1 MVRLTLCPL
10 DPEQRRGHPLRL
22 RRLLPV
28 LVGVLA
34 LAVASTACAD
44 QPTPAADGA
53 AETVGL
59 QVFAAAS
66 LTAAFQEIGDTFA
79 VDHPEADLAF
89 NFAGSQQLASQ
100 IKEGAQADVFASANQ
115 RQMDGVVAAG
125 DVISGTQRAF
135 ARNRLV
141 VVIPPDNPAE
151 LRGLADL
158 GRPDLKMVLAAKAV
172 PAGSYALAFLGKAS
186 AHPDFTPA
194 YSATVM
200 ANVVSFEDDIVGV
213 LGKVAQGEADAG
225 IVYLS
230 DVSGPAAPK
239 VGRIDIP
246 EALNVIATYPIAPL
260 ADALIMVVREGI
272 SNPREITES
281 VKRLTHVGVRP
292 AGVVLNG
299 MQMRRH
305 RYGYCYAY
313 EYGYGQDT
321 GTGRLATWRTRA
333 RRFFKS

>member
-1 MVRLTLCPL
+1 M
-10 DPEQRRGHPLRL
+10 RL

-28 LVGVLA
+28 LVGVLS

-44 QPTPAADGA
+44 QPAPAADGA
-53 AETVGL
+53 AETVEL

-66 LTAAFQEIGDTFA
+66 LTVAFQEIGDTFA
-79 VDHPEADLAF
+79 VDHPEAVLAF

-141 VVIPPDNPAE
+141 VVMPPDNPAE

-158 GRPDLKMVLAAKAV
+158 GRPDVKVVLAAKAV

-186 AHPDFTPA
+186 AHPGFTPA

-200 ANVVSFEDDIVGV
+200 ANVVSFEDDVVGV

-230 DVSGPAAPK
+230 DVSGPADPK
-239 VGRIDIP
+239 VLPIDIP

-260 ADALIMVVREGI
+260 ANAQHPDLAQAFVDRVLSAPGPGRPGEAWVHEGRRRRGRSRAGPRDGLRPRRDAAAMAAVAAVRSYRCPTVMVR
-272 SNPREITES
+272 ST
-281 VKRLTHVGVRP
+281 
-292 AGVVLNG
+292 A
-299 MQMRRH
+299 
-305 RYGYCYAY
+305 C
-313 EYGYGQDT
+313 
-321 GTGRLATWRTRA
+321 
-333 RRFFKS
+333 

>member
-1 MVRLTLCPL
+1 
-10 DPEQRRGHPLRL
+10 LRL

-200 ANVVSFEDDIVGV
+200 ANVVSFEDDVVGV

-230 DVSGPAAPK
+230 DVSGPADPK
-239 VGRIDIP
+239 VLRIDIP

-260 ADALIMVVREGI
+260 ANAQHPDLAQAFVDHVLSPQGQAVLVKHGFMGAVGAAASPVPDPVAAFGLAGMRPPWPRSPRSAATDVR
-272 SNPREITES
+272 
-281 VKRLTHVGVRP
+281 
-292 AGVVLNG
+292 
-299 MQMRRH
+299 Q
-305 RYGYCYAY
+305 
-313 EYGYGQDT
+313 
-321 GTGRLATWRTRA
+321 
-333 RRFFKS
+333 

>member
-230 DVSGPAAPK
+230 DVSGPADPK
-239 VGRIDIP
+239 VLRIDIP

-260 ADALIMVVREGI
+260 ANAQHPDLAQAFVDHVLSPQGQAVLVKHGFMGAVGAAASPVPDPVAAFGLAGMRPPWPRSPRSAATDVR
-272 SNPREITES
+272 
-281 VKRLTHVGVRP
+281 
-292 AGVVLNG
+292 
-299 MQMRRH
+299 Q
-305 RYGYCYAY
+305 
-313 EYGYGQDT
+313 
-321 GTGRLATWRTRA
+321 
-333 RRFFKS
+333 

>member
-200 ANVVSFEDDIVGV
+200 ANVVSFEDDVVGV

-230 DVSGPAAPK
+230 DVSGPADPK
-239 VGRIDIP
+239 VLRIDIP

-260 ADALIMVVREGI
+260 ANAQHPDLAQAFVDRVLSAQGQAVLVKHGFMKAVGAAAAPAPGPVTAFGLAGMRPPWPRSPRSAATDVR
-272 SNPREITES
+272 
-281 VKRLTHVGVRP
+281 
-292 AGVVLNG
+292 
-299 MQMRRH
+299 Q
-305 RYGYCYAY
+305 
-313 EYGYGQDT
+313 
-321 GTGRLATWRTRA
+321 
-333 RRFFKS
+333 

>member
-1 MVRLTLCPL
+1 M
-10 DPEQRRGHPLRL
+10 RL
-22 RRLLPV
+22 RQLLPA

-34 LAVASTACAD
+34 LAVGPAACAG
-44 QPTPAADGA
+44 QPAPASDGA
-53 AETVGL
+53 VEPVGL

-66 LTAAFQEIGDTFA
+66 LTAAFTQIGDAFA
-79 VDHPEADLAF
+79 SDHPEAMLEF

-100 IKEGAQADVFASANQ
+100 IKEGAPADVFASANQ

-125 DVISGTQRAF
+125 DVISGTQRTF

-141 VVIPPDNPAE
+141 VVVPPDNPAQ
-151 LRGLADL
+151 LRGPADL
-158 GRPDLKMVLAAKAV
+158 GKADLKLVLAAKAV

-200 ANVVSFEDDIVGV
+200 ANVVSFEDDVVGV

-230 DVSGPAAPK
+230 DVAGPTAPK

-246 EALNVIATYPIAPL
+246 EALNVIAAYPIAPL
-260 ADALIMVVREGI
+260 ANAQHPDLAQAFVERVLSAQGQAILVKHGFMRAVGAAAVPSSGPVSVIVLAGMPPPWPRSLLSI
-272 SNPREITES
+272 SND
-281 VKRLTHVGVRP
+281 VR
-292 AGVVLNG
+292 
-299 MQMRRH
+299 RR
-305 RYGYCYAY
+305 
-313 EYGYGQDT
+313 
-321 GTGRLATWRTRA
+321 
-333 RRFFKS
+333 

>member
-260 ADALIMVVREGI
+260 ANAQHPDLAQAFVDHVLSPQGQAVLVKHGFMGAVGAAASPVPDPVAAFGLAGMRPPWPRSPRSAATDVR
-272 SNPREITES
+272 
-281 VKRLTHVGVRP
+281 
-292 AGVVLNG
+292 
-299 MQMRRH
+299 Q
-305 RYGYCYAY
+305 
-313 EYGYGQDT
+313 
-321 GTGRLATWRTRA
+321 
-333 RRFFKS
+333 

>member
-1 MVRLTLCPL
+1 M
-10 DPEQRRGHPLRL
+10 RL

-200 ANVVSFEDDIVGV
+200 ANVVSFEDDVVGV

-230 DVSGPAAPK
+230 DVSGPADPK
-239 VGRIDIP
+239 VLRIDIP

-260 ADALIMVVREGI
+260 ANAQHPDLAQAFVDHVLSPQGQAVLVKHGFMGAVGAAASPVPDPVAAFGLAGMRPPWPRSPRSAATDVR
-272 SNPREITES
+272 
-281 VKRLTHVGVRP
+281 
-292 AGVVLNG
+292 
-299 MQMRRH
+299 Q
-305 RYGYCYAY
+305 
-313 EYGYGQDT
+313 
-321 GTGRLATWRTRA
+321 
-333 RRFFKS
+333 